1 MDQHHPLPPPALG
14 ARPEGTQRTR
24 RVFVDGL
31 ELIGQVGV
39 YEHER
44 RHKQRV
50 VVSLKLTVADYYD
63 GVSDQLGQVYD
74 YDEAIE
80 TVRRIV
86 HSGHFN
92 LIETLAEAIAAAL
105 LANPVVDTAQVTI
118 AKPDVLPACRSVGI
132 EIERRRV

>member
-1 MDQHHPLPPPALG
+1 MDQRPPASGIAQPVPLATSG
-14 ARPEGTQRTR
+14 RMR
-24 RVFVDGL
+24 RVFVDQL

-44 RHKQRV
+44 RHKQRIV
-50 VVSLKLTVADYYD
+50 VCLDLTVADNYD
-63 GVSDQLGQVYD
+63 GISDQLGQVYD

-105 LANPVVDTAQVTI
+105 LANPVVTVAKVAI

-132 EIERRRV
+132 EIERRRG